1 MVGTKSETGISYAPN
16 CEIITI
22 GSELLL
28 GQIVDTN
35 TTYLA
40 QELGRMGVTVLFRT
54 AVGDR
59 LEEIEKVLL
68 GALSRCDLA
77 ITTGGLGPTLDDL
90 TREAVAKV
98 AGVNLEFRQELMDE
112 IEEMFRRYGFHMPEN
127 NRRQAFVP
135 AGSKAIHNPVGT
147 APGFIKEI
155 DGKPIVCLPGV
166 PSELKYLLG
175 REVIP
180 WIQQRFGLS
189 KHKILYR
196 VLKTVGLGESKV
208 DTLIGDLIKPGQNPE
223 VGLLASMGEITIR
236 IAARGEEEEAALRL
250 IEPVAK
256 EIRIRLGRDIF
267 GENEDTLEGMID
279 SLLGRQGR
287 TLAVVES
294 FSGGLAANRLHA
306 VPSSWLVES
315 RVIPDRQNFGR
326 WLGKQIGSLNEDFS
340 MEASQKIRDESQ
352 AALGLAILGFAE
364 RRDKEYSLEGIVA
377 VTGEGVKKCYS
388 WQMGGDLHRLQLR
401 GSIIGLNTLRLALL
415 ETFRDR

>member
-1 MVGTKSETGISYAPN
+1 MGRTRSETEPSYAPN

-40 QELGRMGVTVLFRT
+40 QELGRMGVTVRFRT

-59 LEEIEKVLL
+59 LEEIEQVLL
-68 GALSRCDLA
+68 CALSRCDLIIA
-77 ITTGGLGPTLDDL
+77 TGGLGPTLDDL
-90 TREAVAKV
+90 TREAVGKV

-147 APGFIKEI
+147 APGFIKEV
-155 DGKPIVCLPGV
+155 DGKPIICLPGV
-166 PSELKYLLG
+166 PRELKYLLG
-175 REVIP
+175 REAIP

-208 DTLIGDLIKPGQNPE
+208 DSLIGDLIKPGQNPE

-236 IAARGEEEEAALRL
+236 IAARGEEEAAALRL
-250 IEPVAK
+250 IEPVAR
-256 EIRIRLGRDIF
+256 EIRMRLGRDIF
-267 GENEDTLEGMID
+267 GEDEDTLEGMID

-287 TLAVVES
+287 TLAILET
-294 FSGGLAANRLHA
+294 FSGGQAANRLHA

-315 RVIPDRQNFGR
+315 RVIPDRERLGR
-326 WLGKQIGSLNEDFS
+326 WLGRQIGSLDEDFS
-340 MEASQKIRDESQ
+340 IVASQKIRDEWQ
-352 AALGLAILGFAE
+352 AAMGLAILGFAE
-364 RRDKEYSLEGIVA
+364 KEEKGYSLKGIAA
-377 VTGEGVKKCYS
+377 VTGEGMKKCYS
-388 WQMGGDLHRLQLR
+388 WQMGGDLQRLQLR
-401 GSIIGLNTLRLALL
+401 GSIIGLNTLRLALI
-415 ETFRDR
+415 EAFGD